1 MSWTFIIP
9 RIVSY
14 IMNLVA
20 WKRVLAKVF
29 VLWFEPSSFLQSEF
43 PNNNVYHSAL
53 QIAVAT
59 CHEPLAV
66 YHASAATKSREER
79 PIILLSPVAIAAF
92 LILESA
98 HKSTNWVIVSRGFVP
113 FWFIGY
119 FRGKSARLVFKQAII
134 VSEIKQVS
142 PANEW
147 DFWYKPTGA

>member
-29 VLWFEPSSFLQSEF
+29 VLWFEPSFFLQSEY

-59 CHEPLAV
+59 CHESLAV
-66 YHASAATKSREER
+66 VSCFSCYQITRGKANNSAITRSHSS
-79 PIILLSPVAIAAF
+79 LSN
-92 LILESA
+92 LA

-119 FRGKSARLVFKQAII
+119 FRGKSARLVFKHEII